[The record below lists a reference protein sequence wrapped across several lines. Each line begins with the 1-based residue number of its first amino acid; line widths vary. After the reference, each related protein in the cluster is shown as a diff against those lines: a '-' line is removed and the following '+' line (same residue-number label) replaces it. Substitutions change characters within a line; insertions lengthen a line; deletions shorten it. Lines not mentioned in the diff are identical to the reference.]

1 MMARSITQLLLLPML
16 AACAVMQPARM
27 EQPPGLEARAVA
39 ATIEGLGGGTRGSFK
54 VAGNQGSFTRSATR
68 LDLLD
73 ELVTFD
79 RGSVAFTLQGADFPS
94 AVSAKCEVR
103 QTTGTL
109 RFVQFKPRKFGVD
122 CRYQGLAAHF
132 LLVEADPA
140 SGVQTLQ
147 AERRG
152 EWTGTAGT
160 LTVRSVHTVAG
171 GALPLPDPIG
181 YRIDAGGV
189 PVATVE
195 LNGLTPRLLLP
206 ADEAQ
211 RRDAL
216 LIALTLALL
225 WDPASR

>member
-1 MMARSITQLLLLPML
+1 MTRPITHALLLPLL
-16 AACAVMQPARM
+16 AACAVVQPARM

-39 ATIEGLGGGTRGSFK
+39 TTIEGLGGGTRGSFR
-54 VAGNQGSFTRSATR
+54 VAGNQGSFTRSASR

-79 RGSVAFTLQGADFPS
+79 RGSVDFTLQGADFPS
-94 AVSAKCEVR
+94 AVSAKCEAR

-109 RFVQFKPRKFGVD
+109 RFVQFRPRKFGVD
-122 CRYQGLAAHF
+122 CRYQGLVAHF
-132 LLVEADPA
+132 LLVEADPE
-140 SGVQTLQ
+140 SGVHTLQ

-152 EWTGTAGT
+152 EWTGAAGT
-160 LTVRSVHTVAG
+160 LSVRSVHTVAG
-171 GALPLPDPIG
+171 GALPLSAPIG
-181 YRIDAGGV
+181 YRIDAGGA

-195 LNGLTPRLLLP
+195 LNGLTPQLLLP

>member
-1 MMARSITQLLLLPML
+1 MLARPIAQALLMPLL
-16 AACAVMQPARM
+16 AACAVVQPARM

-39 ATIEGLGGGTRGSFK
+39 ATIDGLGSGTRGSFT
-54 VAGNQGSFTRSATR
+54 VAGNQGSFTRSASH

-79 RGSVAFTLQGADFPS
+79 RGSVAFTLLGADFRSP
-94 AVSAKCEVR
+94 VSAKCDVR

-109 RFVQFKPRKFGVD
+109 RFVQFRPRKFGVD
-122 CRYQGLAAHF
+122 CRYEGLAAHF
-132 LLVEADPA
+132 LLVEADPEA
-140 SGVQTLQ
+140 GVHTLQ

-152 EWTGTAGT
+152 EWTGSAGT
-160 LTVRSVHTVAG
+160 LAVRSVHTVAG
-171 GALPLPDPIG
+171 GALPLPTPIG
-181 YRIDAGGV
+181 YRIEAGGV

-195 LNGLTPRLLLP
+195 LSGLTPQLLLP
-206 ADEAQ
+206 AEEAQ

>member
-1 MMARSITQLLLLPML
+1 MMTRPITHALLLPLL
-16 AACAVMQPARM
+16 AACAVVQPARM

-39 ATIEGLGGGTRGSFK
+39 TTIEGLGGGTRGSFR
-54 VAGNQGSFTRSATR
+54 VAGNQGSFTRSASR

-79 RGSVAFTLQGADFPS
+79 RGSVDFTLQGPDFP
-94 AVSAKCEVR
+94 APVSAKCEAR

-109 RFVQFKPRKFGVD
+109 RFVQFRPRKFGVD
-122 CRYQGLAAHF
+122 CRYQGLVAHF
-132 LLVEADPA
+132 LLVEADPE
-140 SGVQTLQ
+140 SGVHTLQ

-152 EWTGTAGT
+152 EWTGAAGT
-160 LTVRSVHTVAG
+160 LSVRSVHTVAG
-171 GALPLPDPIG
+171 GALPLSAPIG
-181 YRIDAGGV
+181 YRIDAGGA

-195 LNGLTPRLLLP
+195 LNGLTPQLLLP